1 MSLFA
6 QMGDSTGQWGLAG
19 DSIPVYSKV
28 QGKTVYVRVDQAQA
42 YVANDAVQYA
52 KRKSTSLPKKGKPN
66 SKETSY
72 KPDGSKKQDRYYG
85 PDGEPVL
92 DVDQPHGN
100 VDYPHAH
107 GWNDG
112 VRDKEHKPVPGWA
125 QNSTPAI
132 TADGAAWTT
141 FGTVA
146 AVAVVVVA
154 IVLIPVGI

>member
-28 QGKTVYVRVDQAQA
+28 QGKTVYVRGDQAQA

-107 GWNDG
+107 GWTDG
-112 VRDKEHKPVPGWA
+112 KNISPYRDGLR
-125 QNSTPAI
+125 
-132 TADGAAWTT
+132 
-141 FGTVA
+141 
-146 AVAVVVVA
+146 
-154 IVLIPVGI
+154 IVLQLLQPMVLLGQLLEP